1 LIVCGCSIPGFVVR
15 DEIQIAPIDE
25 GCGMDFLP
33 VENEIRDRRF
43 ESFDGRP
50 ATAKKGRSPQQQR
63 GSDRLA

>member
-1 LIVCGCSIPGFVVR
+1 VVR

-33 VENEIRDRRF
+33 VENEIRDSRF

-50 ATAKKGRSPQQQR
+50 AIAKKKGRSPQQQR
-63 GSDRLA
+63 GSDRLAGSSQQG